1 MDKPV
6 SYLQTDPRWAN
17 NDYSTNGE
25 ITDIAESGCGPSCM
39 AMIIA
44 TLKDSSV
51 TPAVTAAWSL
61 KHGYKAHNQG
71 TYYSY
76 FKPQGEVYG
85 IEAYQLN
92 TNNLR
97 NSRSA
102 GAIYHNQALAAIKGG
117 DCVIC
122 CMGKGNWTSSGHF
135 ILLYGVDGDVAYVND
150 PNSIKLN
157 RIQGSLT
164 LLQKE
169 VMYYFIVKV
178 PRTITDDHTKE
189 ATELATKI
197 SSIIQIH
204 DMPSLITELNLR
216 YNGSCWWIIKQL
228 VAFDF
233 TDKIGIVNGRE
244 DIYRRTIAAINI
256 NDKQAFNTELMYM
269 GKSSMFYTIR
279 GLLDKLGVE

>member
-1 MDKPV
+1 MIKPV
-6 SYLQTDPRWAN
+6 SYLQTDPKWAS
-17 NDYSTNGE
+17 NDYSANGE
-25 ITDIAESGCGPSCM
+25 ITNIAESGCGPTCM

-44 TLKDSSV
+44 TLKDPSV
-51 TPAVTAAWSL
+51 TPAITSAWSL
-61 KHGYKAHNQG
+61 SHGYKARNHG

-92 TNNLR
+92 YNNLR
-97 NSRSA
+97 NA
-102 GAIYHNQALAAIKGG
+102 GAAGVIYHNQALAAIKGG
-117 DCVIC
+117 DYVIC

-135 ILLYGVDGDVAYVND
+135 ILLYDISGDTAYVND
-150 PNSIKLN
+150 PNSTKLS
-157 RIQGSLT
+157 RTQGSLA
-164 LLQKE
+164 LLQKQ

-178 PRTITDDHTKE
+178 PPVIEKGHITE
-189 ATELATKI
+189 ATELTDKI

-204 DMPSLITELNLR
+204 NKPALIAELNSR

-228 VAFDF
+228 VALDF
-233 TDKIGIVNGRE
+233 TGRTEIVNGRE

-269 GKSSMFYTIR
+269 GKSSMFYTIK